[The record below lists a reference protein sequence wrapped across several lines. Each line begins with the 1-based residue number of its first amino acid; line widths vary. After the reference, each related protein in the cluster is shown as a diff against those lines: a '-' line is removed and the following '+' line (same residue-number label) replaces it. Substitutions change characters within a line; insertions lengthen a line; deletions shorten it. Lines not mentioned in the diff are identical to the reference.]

1 MMKSSR
7 SIPDKTL
14 LMITYYWPPL
24 GGPGSLRPVKFAK
37 YLPRFGIM
45 PKIITCKEIA
55 YHSHDGSLAD
65 DVPGIDVTRTDS
77 LDPARLMYRLGMR
90 NYRVKDWHGTIK
102 RAVNLPDNK
111 LPWAPF
117 AYRAGKRKDFDQ
129 IFVTGPPFSAFI
141 TGYCLAKS
149 TGKPLIADFRDAWLE
164 YPFMRYE
171 GPIQKGFVRYWEE
184 KIVRSAEVITVV
196 DDNIKSALADRYP
209 QYAGKISVISNGFDP
224 DDFVPTERPRAF
236 TISYLGT
243 IRPERDPENVLRA
256 VGRFCA
262 TKRVGADKI
271 RFKFIGHVEERFLR
285 RMRNNTLV
293 ETTGHLPY
301 KDAIREFCNSHLAV
315 MITTGSEYFF
325 PSRQQEYLAS
335 GLPVIVC
342 GRSKGL
348 HVMADAFKEG
358 YPGWIFDF
366 DDIEGMSKRICHVYQ
381 KWATGSIIKGKTP
394 YKEYTRE
401 NLTGALAEVIRQ
413 KVRR

>member
-1 MMKSSR
+1 MKRSQSR
-7 SIPDKTL
+7 ADKTL

-45 PKIITCKEIA
+45 PKVITRKEIA
-55 YHSHDGSLAD
+55 YHSYDRSLAD

-77 LDPARLMYRLGMR
+77 FDPARILYRLGMR
-90 NYRVKDWHGTIK
+90 DYRVKDWHGTIK

-117 AYRAGKRKDFDQ
+117 AYHAGKKKDFDQ
-129 IFVTGPPFSAFI
+129 IFVTAPPFSAFI
-141 TGYCLAKS
+141 TGYYLAKS
-149 TGKPLIADFRDAWLE
+149 TGKPFIADFRDAWLE

-171 GPIQKGFVRYWEE
+171 GSIQKGFARYWEE
-184 KIVRSAEVITVV
+184 KVVASAKCITVV
-196 DDNIKSALADRYP
+196 DENIERALTARYP
-209 QYAGKISVISNGFDP
+209 QRAGKISVIPNGFDP
-224 DDFVPTERPRAF
+224 DDFAQTVRSGVF

-256 VGRFCA
+256 VGKFC
-262 TKRVGADKI
+262 TMRRIGADKI

-285 RMRNNTLV
+285 RMRNNTFV
-293 ETTGHLPY
+293 ETIGHLPY

-342 GRSKGL
+342 GKSKGL

-358 YPGWIFDF
+358 YPGWTFDF
-366 DDIEGMSKRICHVYQ
+366 DDIEGMSKKIYHVYQ
-381 KWATGSIIKGKTP
+381 KWATGSIIEGKTP

-401 NLTGALAEVIRQ
+401 NLTGVLAGLIRQ
-413 KVRR
+413 KRRS